1 VIRANLATRPFYNE
15 RAVRLVLVI
24 VGLVA
29 AAATAFNASR
39 VAQLSR
45 RDTTLA
51 TQAAR
56 DEAAAGDLR
65 NRAARVRATVDPKLI
80 ATASADAKQ
89 ANELIDR
96 RTFSWTELFNR
107 FEMTL
112 PEDVRYT
119 AVRPKLDPK
128 RGIVLTIV
136 VAAKSVDD
144 VNQLV
149 DNLQATG
156 AFAEIEKRDERI
168 DDQNQQLEATLECVY
183 TPSLVR

>member
-1 VIRANLATRPFYNE
+1 MDV
-15 RAVRLVLVI
+15 
-24 VGLVA
+24 
-29 AAATAFNASR
+29 
-39 VAQLSR
+39 
-45 RDTTLA
+45 
-51 TQAAR
+51 
-56 DEAAAGDLR
+56 
-65 NRAARVRATVDPKLI
+65 
-80 ATASADAKQ
+80 
-89 ANELIDR
+89 
-96 RTFSWTELFNR
+96 
-107 FEMTL
+107 TL